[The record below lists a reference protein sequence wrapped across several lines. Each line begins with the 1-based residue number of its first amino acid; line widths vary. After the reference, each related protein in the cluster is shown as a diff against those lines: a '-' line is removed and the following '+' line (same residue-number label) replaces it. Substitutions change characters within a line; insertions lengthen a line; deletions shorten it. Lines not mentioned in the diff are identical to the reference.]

1 MPERAAPPAATGY
14 DGLVP
19 VTSLALAAV
28 FAVSSPAE
36 GEARISVD
44 LKDAPIV
51 DVLRLLADVAG
62 FQVVVDPGVSCTFS
76 MKLTEVRWQTALDA
90 SLRSCGLGREEEDGV
105 LRVAPTARLLEE
117 AAARRRLAEE
127 RRASAPRT
135 LTTFRL
141 SYARAE
147 QVAPLLKRWLSP
159 RGEVNYDA
167 RTNTLII
174 VD

>member
-1 MPERAAPPAATGY
+1 MRLSGGLLACLCLATSVHG
-14 DGLVP
+14 
-19 VTSLALAAV
+19 
-28 FAVSSPAE
+28 AE
-36 GEARISVD
+36 SDPEARISLD

-90 SLRSCGLGREEEDGV
+90 SLRSCALAREEEDGV
-105 LRVAPTARLLEE
+105 LRIAPTARLLEE
-117 AAARRRLAEE
+117 TAARRRLAEE
-127 RRASAPRT
+127 RHASAPRT

-141 SYARAE
+141 SYARAQ

-159 RGEVNYDA
+159 RAEVNYDT